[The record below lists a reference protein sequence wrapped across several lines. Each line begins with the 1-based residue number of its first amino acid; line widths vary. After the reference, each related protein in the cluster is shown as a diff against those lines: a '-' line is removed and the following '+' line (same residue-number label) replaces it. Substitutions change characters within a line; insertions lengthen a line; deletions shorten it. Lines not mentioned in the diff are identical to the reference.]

1 MVYVYIW
8 LYICTF
14 IYLYIYIYIYLYFYS
29 VFIYLYFHIFL
40 YRLCHFSRF
49 PEDLRN
55 GHFRQRCDVSAEWRE
70 LFQVRPLCPR
80 RETCIMGI
88 CIELDSRSVKKF
100 QLCLFSPRSLGKWS
114 TIWHFSDGL
123 VQPPTRYKLIVSKNS
138 GFPKMDGEKNEK
150 AYFLM
155 DDFLGKTH
163 SFRKH
168 PYTRIYVCICV
179 HMHIIVFTTSLNLV
193 IIIIITIILLIIMFK
208 HSVYVTSY
216 TLYFMHNTFTYTWHI
231 LHYTLSS
238 IHTMILY
245 TLCIY
250 IYTYNHTDHICIYR
264 TYVRISYIYS
274 YGINY

>member
-14 IYLYIYIYIYLYFYS
+14 IYLYIYIYIYISIQYLYIYI
-29 VFIYLYFHIFL
+29 FIYL

-193 IIIIITIILLIIMFK
+193 IIIITIILLIIMFK

-250 IYTYNHTDHICIYR
+250 IHIIIQIIYVYIAHM
-264 TYVRISYIYS
+264 YVYHIYI
-274 YGINY
+274 